1 MPNKSVMT
9 VKIVEETGYDF
20 SLLGIATNK
29 KKYDRD
35 MTNVAKNLAKAGGG
49 HDKFLEMIHLYLDMT
64 TCRSIWQQFDTY
76 RVGVTKSSEST
87 HHMLIEDVLNSCI
100 DFKMIEE
107 FFVSKG
113 YAINT
118 AKLPGR
124 VLPVNA
130 TALLISKLNN
140 GKLTIVTLQEYMEKY
155 FVIMNP
161 EQETINAEEIYAEAI
176 EILRKAFAINS
187 DKYYS
192 MFEGGS
198 ESITKDTVQIMV
210 DLAMSLDED
219 RYGKLHRM
227 KRMLPEGFLQRRA
240 VSLNYKVLRNM
251 LQQRFLDP
259 FMQWRMF
266 IQQIVT
272 NCEHPEFFED
282 ILEKYNTS
290 VEELKEH
297 KCNGKPYDYVV

>member
-1 MPNKSVMT
+1 MPNKSVMN

-107 FFVSKG
+107 FFIRKG
-113 YAINT
+113 YVINT

-124 VLPVNA
+124 ALPINA

-140 GKLTIVTLQEYMEKY
+140 GKLTLVTLQEYMEKY

-161 EQETINAEEIYAEAI
+161 EQETIDAEEIYAEAI
-176 EILRKAFAINS
+176 EVLRKAFAINY

-297 KCNGKPYDYVV
+297 KCNGKPYDYVA